1 LATQNL
7 SSADAYLKN
16 VYYGPWVEQ
25 LNQETAILDVL
36 EKTNAND
43 MGTFGGR
50 QLIFVAHSS
59 RNRGRGG
66 MTDGGNL
73 ATAGAQGGVDGL
85 VSIKYFDVAIELSD
99 QVIKQTK
106 TDPMAFVRSLTFE
119 MEMAQKDMR
128 KDVTRIAYGT
138 GDGVLANYVSGG
150 GVGPSVTMV
159 VDSGQYIAVGDTV
172 DILVKATGASHG
184 TSGVVQSVTFNGTA
198 NTATQAQAQI
208 VVLFPGAVTAQAAG
222 DAVYI
227 SGDRS
232 LESDG
237 LRNICSTGRTLHN
250 INSASAGNGFWDS
263 NVKDYAN
270 AAAISEDG
278 VMQLAQQIRQRSGF
292 APKFGM
298 STLGVQRRLAN
309 TYTNDKRFNDNN
321 ATDYKGGYDTIFVSA
336 GGAPMPFRADV
347 DAPCGTFF
355 LLNEDGL
362 CWSQIGPP
370 DWLQPP
376 DDKGS
381 VFQLKSTATAG
392 VWQRIWQAWLIWD
405 ACLVSIAPARQGKG
419 INTYDDI
426 PVQRL

>member
-7 SSADAYLKN
+7 ASADAYLKN

-50 QLIFVAHSS
+50 QLIFVAHSN

-66 MTDGGNL
+66 MTDGGQL
-73 ATAGAQGGVDGL
+73 ATAGAQGGVDGI
-85 VSIKYFDVAIELSD
+85 VNIKYFDVAIELSD

-106 TDPMAFVRSLTFE
+106 TDPASFVRQLTFE

-138 GDGVLANYVSGG
+138 GDGLFASCTTTQATIN
-150 GVGPSVTMV
+150 TFA

-172 DILVKATGASHG
+172 DIIVRATGATG
-184 TSGVVQSVTFNGTA
+184 TGALARAVTAVAFTGTPA
-198 NTATQAQAQI
+198 GATQANANI
-208 VVLFPGAVTAQAAG
+208 TVGGGTISVDNTYG
-222 DAVYI
+222 VYLA
-227 SGDRS
+227 GDRS

-237 LRNICSTGRTLHN
+237 LRNICSTGRTLHQ
-250 INSASAGNGFWDS
+250 INSATAGNGFWDS
-263 NVKDYAN
+263 NIKDFAN
-270 AAAISEDG
+270 AAPSEDG

-292 APKFGM
+292 TPKFGM
-298 STLGVQRRLAN
+298 MTLGGQRRLAN
-309 TYTNDKRFNDNN
+309 TYTADKRFNDNN
-321 ATDYKGGYDTIFVSA
+321 ATEYKGGYDTIFVSA
-336 GGAPMPFRADV
+336 GGNPLPMRADV
-347 DAPCGTFF
+347 DAPCGQFF
-355 LLNEDGL
+355 LINDDGL

-381 VFQLKSTATAG
+381 VFQLKSGATAG
-392 VWQRIWQAWLIWD
+392 TWQRIWQAWMIWD
-405 ACLVSIAPARQGKG
+405 ACLVSIAPNRQGKA
-419 INTYDDI
+419 INVFDDV
-426 PVQRL
+426 PVARI

>member
-7 SSADAYLKN
+7 ASADSYLKN
-16 VYYGPWVEQ
+16 IYYPPWVEQ

-59 RNRGRGG
+59 RNRGRGA

-73 ATAGAQGGVDGL
+73 ATAGAQGGIDGI

-99 QVIKQTK
+99 QVIRQTK
-106 TDPMAFVRSLTFE
+106 SDPGSFVRSLTFE

-138 GDGVLANYVSGG
+138 GDGVLANFVSGG
-150 GVGPSVTMV
+150 GVGPSVTLV

-172 DILVKATGASHG
+172 DILVKATGVSHG
-184 TSGVVQSVTFNGTA
+184 TGGVVQSVTFNGAA
-198 NTATQAQAQI
+198 NSATQAQAQI
-208 VVLFPGAVTAQAAG
+208 VVLFPAAVTAQAAG

-237 LRNICSTGRTLHN
+237 LRNICSTSRTLHQ
-250 INSASAGNGFWDS
+250 INSATAGNVFWDS
-263 NVKDYAN
+263 NVKDFAN
-270 AAAISEDG
+270 AAPSEDG

-292 APKFGM
+292 PPKFGM
-298 STLGVQRRLAN
+298 MTLGGQRRLAN
-309 TYTNDKRFNDNN
+309 TYTNAKRFNDNQ
-321 ATDYKGGYDTIFVSA
+321 ATEYKGGYDTIFVSA
-336 GGAPMPFRADV
+336 GGAPLPMRADV

-355 LLNEDGL
+355 LLNEDAL

-370 DWLQPP
+370 DWMQPP

-381 VFQLKSTATAG
+381 VFQLKSGATAG
-392 VWQRIWQAWLIWD
+392 TWQRIWQAWLIWD
-405 ACLVSIAPARQGKG
+405 ACLVSIAPARLGKA
-419 INTYDDI
+419 INVFDDI
-426 PVQRL
+426 PVARI